1 MGTPVSFF
9 AAIFP
14 QLGRIFMKLED
25 HRASYSLL
33 SDKIQSLIDDHN
45 KSFDGENPNNFIDH
59 CLVRLENEKESGN
72 NLSQEEEDEMFR
84 TLIVDILIVSAIY
97 SGKQQ
102 GVYTMFFF
110 ILNTLILILKGGNDT
125 ISSTLS
131 FGILFL
137 VAYPGVQ
144 KKVQEEIE
152 RVVGDGH
159 PTLEDRK
166 KMTYTQVT

>member
-1 MGTPVSFF
+1 MMIQHSQPLDKLLHLTTLNKTNNFSNGLELIEFLGTPVSHV

-14 QLGRIFMKLED
+14 RLGRIFTKLED
-25 HRASYSLL
+25 HKASYTLL
-33 SDKIQSLIDDHN
+33 SDKIQSLIDEHK

-102 GVYTMFFF
+102 GVYTM
-110 ILNTLILILKGGNDT
+110 
-125 ISSTLS
+125 
-131 FGILFL
+131 LF
-137 VAYPGVQ
+137 YT
-144 KKVQEEIE
+144 EHSNSHIE
-152 RVVGDGH
+152 GR
-159 PTLEDRK
+159 
-166 KMTYTQVT
+166 Q

>member
-1 MGTPVSFF
+1 MHKFC
-9 AAIFP
+9 A
-14 QLGRIFMKLED
+14 
-25 HRASYSLL
+25 
-33 SDKIQSLIDDHN
+33 
-45 KSFDGENPNNFIDH
+45 
-59 CLVRLENEKESGN
+59 C
-72 NLSQEEEDEMFR
+72 
-84 TLIVDILIVSAIY
+84 
-97 SGKQQ
+97 
-102 GVYTMFFF
+102 F

-152 RVVGDGH
+152 RVLGDGY

-166 KMTYTQVT
+166 KMPYTQVI